1 MNTSLPRLL
10 TALLPQFP
18 GLRLQRIVQLSDQ
31 FIVRLVATARS
42 AGCPHCGTPSTSTHS
57 HYPRSLADLP
67 WGTASVQILLHV
79 RKFRCANPGCSQ
91 RIFSERFSPVVA
103 PYARRTARCQSVL
116 RALGGA
122 LGGRAATRLA
132 RQLNLPGSRTS
143 LLRLVC
149 QAPLPVYAPLRV
161 IGVDDWAFRRG
172 HHYGTIIVDLE
183 RHQPIALLPDRQA
196 DTLVTWL
203 LHHPSIKVIS
213 RDRASVYADAARR
226 GAPHATQVA
235 DRWHLLKNL
244 TDVLEQFFLTKR
256 PVLKSAVPPPADLAL
271 RNPAGTPAATPV
283 PTPPPCPAPIT
294 PTIATQRHTRYLE
307 QYQQIQALAAQHLDV
322 ASIARQVGVSRGTVY
337 RYRRMAAPPTRKQP
351 GRRGSRLLDPYE
363 GYVRRR
369 WHEGCRNAKQLWREI
384 QAQGYACSAHT
395 VERFVGQLR
404 ANHGQRRSFRAVAA
418 GTANQHTVLVPEFR
432 PYTARQAALL
442 FTARSEQRSR
452 RQREYITRLCAAD
465 GDIATTYQAVDAF
478 GQMLRERQGGR
489 LDSWLQAVAAH
500 STPEVQRFAQGIQA
514 DYAAV
519 QAGLTEIWSQGQVEG
534 QVQRL
539 KVLKRQM
546 YGRASFAL
554 LRQRVLQRA
563 PTARELRGRRSG
575 SSYRM
580 E

>member
-1 MNTSLPRLL
+1 M
-10 TALLPQFP
+10 
-18 GLRLQRIVQLSDQ
+18 
-31 FIVRLVATARS
+31 
-42 AGCPHCGTPSTSTHS
+42 
-57 HYPRSLADLP
+57 
-67 WGTASVQILLHV
+67 
-79 RKFRCANPGCSQ
+79 
-91 RIFSERFSPVVA
+91 
-103 PYARRTARCQSVL
+103 
-116 RALGGA
+116 
-122 LGGRAATRLA
+122 
-132 RQLNLPGSRTS
+132 
-143 LLRLVC
+143 
-149 QAPLPVYAPLRV
+149 
-161 IGVDDWAFRRG
+161 
-172 HHYGTIIVDLE
+172 
-183 RHQPIALLPDRQA
+183 
-196 DTLVTWL
+196 
-203 LHHPSIKVIS
+203 
-213 RDRASVYADAARR
+213 
-226 GAPHATQVA
+226 
-235 DRWHLLKNL
+235 
-244 TDVLEQFFLTKR
+244 
-256 PVLKSAVPPPADLAL
+256 PA
-271 RNPAGTPAATPV
+271 
-283 PTPPPCPAPIT
+283 PPPCLAPIT

-307 QYQQIQALAAQHLDV
+307 QYQHIQALAAQHLDV

-363 GYVRRR
+363 GYVR

-384 QAQGYACSAHT
+384 QAQGYACSSHT

-418 GTANQHTVLVPEFR
+418 GTASHRTVLVPEFR

-478 GQMLRERQGGR
+478 GRMLRARQGGR

-500 STPEVQRFAQGIQA
+500 GTPEVQRFAQGIQA

-554 LRQRVLQRA
+554 LRQRVLERVEKVQNKAILRPLAWCVVWHAASRSAARCAGA
-563 PTARELRGRRSG
+563 PVVAPLN
-575 SSYRM
+575 
-580 E
+580 